1 MKRLLGIVAGL
12 VVVAILV
19 TLAVGR
25 LLPSQPVY
33 SVADVQIGLQQHP
46 SQWIG
51 RTILVRGSVATSSG
65 FTVCS
70 VRFGRSRSV
79 SSRSCRQIATIGIVP
94 PTLSISPAAGPAYSS
109 SVSTALAIIQAR
121 VGGAI
126 RPVGVGRGPLAL
138 LMRGSF
144 VTTQPSLDVAIG
156 TGVRIPAAAGS
167 HRSLPDFLY
176 NLPLVG
182 QRLSEWFPT
191 DSGAIFR
198 VRLKGSPSCSS
209 PGASVTCD
217 GTDGMLLAP

>member
-46 SQWIG
+46 SQWVG

-79 SSRSCRQIATIGIVP
+79 SSRSCRPIATIGIVP
-94 PTLSISPAAGPAYSS
+94 PTSSASPATGPTNSS

-144 VTTQPSLDVAIG
+144 VTTQPTLNVVVGPGARVPSIG
-156 TGVRIPAAAGS
+156 P
-167 HRSLPDFLY
+167 HRPLPDFLY

-191 DSGAIFR
+191 NNDIIFR
-198 VRLKGSPSCSS
+198 VRLNGSPNCSS